1 MSEKACPVGS
11 PSKFKP
17 KIYHRAAAVQPRE
30 VAQDTMS
37 DAGLSCLLCV
47 LEEIRMLG
55 PAKGAGS
62 WAPPAATHSGVFL
75 QCCKQ
80 LRMGPSRETTEC
92 VFSLPQKDQTH
103 SEGGVGNIFCE
114 LGGNRILA
122 IVKISGLIFS

>member
-62 WAPPAATHSGVFL
+62 WAPPSATHSGVFFTVL
-75 QCCKQ
+75 QTAKN
-80 LRMGPSRETTEC
+80 GT
-92 VFSLPQKDQTH
+92 V
-103 SEGGVGNIFCE
+103 
-114 LGGNRILA
+114 
-122 IVKISGLIFS
+122 